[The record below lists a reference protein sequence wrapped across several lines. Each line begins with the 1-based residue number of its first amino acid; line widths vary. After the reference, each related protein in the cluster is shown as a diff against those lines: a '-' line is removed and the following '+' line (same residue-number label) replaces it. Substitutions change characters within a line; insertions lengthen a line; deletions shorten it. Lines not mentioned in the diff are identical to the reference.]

1 MIEDSLKILVVDDD
15 ASARAALNRSLIAAG
30 VKIQETIEV
39 RDSAE
44 AIALLEQANFDCALI
59 NCQLPDGDG
68 LSLVRQIRDR
78 GFAIALIVITEQGDE
93 QLAVDLMK
101 AGANDYLSKSKL
113 LPENLSRSLWSAV
126 RVNRAEQQTAEATQK
141 LRESE
146 ERYRLVLEGSND
158 GIWDWY
164 IYDDEVFCNDRMLEI
179 VGRSREALGTAQ
191 SAFFQLIHP
200 DDQRRVLE
208 VMRAHLQQATPF
220 DVEFRLQHGS
230 GGYIDCT
237 SRGKAQRNQQGLVFR
252 MSGIVSDITQRKRA
266 QEKIVQL
273 NRDLEHRVAE
283 LQTLLDLIPIG
294 IAIAGDAACQHIK
307 TNANLSAQLGVA
319 INENASKSRSD
330 ADQLPYKI
338 YQNGRE
344 LADSE
349 LPMQRSA
356 ALGIA
361 ISGVELDVMQ
371 QNGNVI
377 TLLSEVAPLFDESA
391 NPRGCVGAFLDIT
404 DRKRAE
410 DSQRFL
416 ANAST
421 LLTSSLDASTI
432 LENLAQ
438 LSVPYLAD
446 WCMIH
451 TLQDDQTQLVALF
464 HSDPQKVA
472 AFQDYR
478 RRYPLDL
485 RSSGSISAV
494 LKTGQSQF
502 YPHISDELLAKQVQ
516 ESPDRYELL
525 KAFEFRSGMVV
536 PLLARERILGAI
548 TFALIESNRDYTPAD
563 LSVAEDLARRAALAV
578 DNARLY
584 QATQRAEQNLRK
596 AIVILGEQQQQLRTL
611 QRLTDLLNQRLTDLP
626 GLLQAM
632 IDAICEAI
640 PSAEFG
646 LIVLQNSQT
655 QLLELTAT
663 TGLDRAAFSL
673 DQTFAPG
680 EGLLGRVFVTGKTHL
695 IQPDQTG
702 SRPIVAD
709 HPSRLTPHASLDHLP
724 SSLCAV
730 AIESAQAGRLGVLT
744 IGNWQGNT
752 AFDEDDSRMLVA
764 FGEQAAIALNNAQL
778 INALEEREERLET
791 QNAIL
796 AQQNQALENQRQQIQ
811 SQNLRLIEA
820 AQLKSQFVATMSHE
834 LRTPMNAIMGFSQL
848 LLRQNQLRP
857 GQSEM
862 VDRILNNAKN
872 LLALI
877 NDILDLSK
885 IEAGR
890 LELKLER
897 FNLTDLITATAS
909 ELRSLADQKQ
919 LLLSVKSHLNDPWVV
934 NDSTRFRQ
942 ILVNLLS
949 NAIKF
954 TDVGV
959 ITIEVWGLA
968 AGRVVISVRDTGIGI
983 APEDLVRI
991 FEEFRQL
998 DQSSTRRHAGTGLGL
1013 AIAKWLV
1020 QMMGGT
1026 IGVESQ
1032 LATGSTFRVELPRW
1046 VERERVNQ
1054 S

>member
-1 MIEDSLKILVVDDD
+1 MIEEPLKILVVDDD
-15 ASARAALNRSLIAAG
+15 ALARSALRRSLLTAG
-30 VKIQETIEV
+30 VKIRETVEV
-39 RDSAE
+39 ESCAA
-44 AIALLEQANFDCALI
+44 AISILEQAVFDCALI
-59 NCQLPDGDG
+59 SDQLPDGDG
-68 LSLVRQIRDR
+68 LSLVRQIRHR
-78 GFAIALIVITEQGDE
+78 EFAIALIVITGQGDE
-93 QLAVDLMK
+93 QLAVELMK
-101 AGANDYLSKSKL
+101 VGANDYLSNKL

-146 ERYRLVLEGSND
+146 ERYRLVVEGSND

-164 IYDDEVFCNDRMLEI
+164 IWDDEVFCNDRMLEI
-179 VGRSREALGTAQ
+179 IGRSREVLGTAQ

-200 DDQRRVLE
+200 DDQDRVLTA
-208 VMRAHLQQATPF
+208 MRAHLQQSTPF

-237 SRGKAQRNQQGLVFR
+237 SRGKAQRNQQGQIFR
-252 MSGIVSDITQRKRA
+252 MSGIVSDITQRKQA
-266 QEKIVQL
+266 QEKIVRL
-273 NRDLEHRVAE
+273 NRDLEHRVTE
-283 LQTLLDLIPIG
+283 LQTLLDVIPIG
-294 IAIAGDAACQHIK
+294 IGIAEDAACQHIRV
-307 TNANLSAQLGVA
+307 NASMSAQLGIA
-319 INENASKSRSD
+319 LGENASNSRPG
-330 ADQLPYKI
+330 ADQLLYKM

-344 LADSE
+344 ITPAE
-349 LPMQRSA
+349 LPMQRST
-356 ALGIA
+356 ALGIS
-361 ISGVELDVMQ
+361 ISGVELDVVHQ
-371 QNGNVI
+371 DGRVV
-377 TLLSEVAPLFDESA
+377 TLLSEVAPLFDESF

-421 LLTSSLDASTI
+421 LITSSLEASTI

-446 WCMIH
+446 WCLIH
-451 TLQDDQTQLVALF
+451 TLKDEQTELVALF
-464 HSDPQKVA
+464 HLDSQKVA
-472 AFQDYR
+472 AFEDYR

-485 RSSGSISAV
+485 SSSDSIAIV

-502 YPHISDELLAKQVQ
+502 HPHITDELLANLIEDVEQ
-516 ESPDRYELL
+516 YEQL
-525 KAFEFRSGMVV
+525 KAFEFRSAMVV

-548 TFALIESNRDYTPAD
+548 TFALSSNRQYKPAD
-563 LSVAEDLARRAALAV
+563 LSLAEDLARRAALAV

-584 QATQRAEQNLRK
+584 QATQKAEQNLRK

-626 GLLQAM
+626 GLLQVM
-632 IDAICEAI
+632 IDEICDAI
-640 PSAEFG
+640 PNAEFG
-646 LIVLQNSQT
+646 LIGLQNPQT
-655 QLLELTAT
+655 QQLELTAT
-663 TGLDRAAFSL
+663 TGLDRDEFPINEAFS
-673 DQTFAPG
+673 PG
-680 EGLLGRVFVTGKTHL
+680 EGLLGRVFLTGKTHL
-695 IQPDQTG
+695 IQT
-702 SRPIVAD
+702 SSHPIAPD
-709 HPSRLTPHASLDHLP
+709 HPSLLTPHASLDHLP

-730 AIESAQAGRLGVLT
+730 TIESAQAGRLGVLA
-744 IGNWQGNT
+744 IGNWEGNR

-778 INALEEREERLET
+778 INALEEREERLEM

-811 SQNLRLIEA
+811 SQNLKLIEA
-820 AQLKSQFVATMSHE
+820 AQLKSQFLATMSHE

-848 LLRQNQLRP
+848 LLRQNQLP
-857 GQSEM
+857 PAQLEM
-862 VDRILNNAKN
+862 VERILNNAKN

-897 FNLTDLITATAS
+897 FNLYDLLTATTSA
-909 ELRSLADQKQ
+909 LRSLADQKQ
-919 LLLSVKSHLNDPWVV
+919 LLLSVKSHLKDSWIV
-934 NDSTRFRQ
+934 NDSARLRQ
-942 ILVNLLS
+942 ILINLLS

-954 TDVGV
+954 TDVGAIEV
-959 ITIEVWGLA
+959 EVWGLA
-968 AGRVVISVRDTGIGI
+968 NDRLVILVRDTGIGI
-983 APEDLVRI
+983 APDDLARI

-998 DQSSTRRHAGTGLGL
+998 DQSSTRRYAGTGLGL
-1013 AIAKWLV
+1013 AITKWLV

-1026 IGVESQ
+1026 ISVESQ
-1032 LATGSTFRVELPRW
+1032 LEAGSTFRVELPRW
-1046 VERERVNQ
+1046 VEKRID
-1054 S
+1054 

>member
-1 MIEDSLKILVVDDD
+1 MEDSLKILLVDDD
-15 ASARAALNRSLIAAG
+15 AVARTALGRSLLIAG
-30 VKIQETIEV
+30 VKIRETVEV
-39 RDSAE
+39 ENCAS
-44 AIALLEQANFDCALI
+44 AIAILEQAVFDCALI
-59 NCQLPDGDG
+59 NYQLPDGDA
-68 LSLVRQIRDR
+68 LSLVRQIRHCE
-78 GFAIALIVITEQGDE
+78 FAIALIVLTGQGDE
-93 QLAVDLMK
+93 QLAVELMK
-101 AGANDYLSKSKL
+101 AGANDYLSNKL

-126 RVNRAEQQTAEATQK
+126 RVNRAEQRTAAATQK
-141 LRESE
+141 LRASE

-158 GIWDWY
+158 GIWDWS
-164 IYDDEVFCNDRMLEI
+164 ICDDEVFCNDRMLEI
-179 VGRSREALGTAQ
+179 VGRSRETLGTAQ

-200 DDQRRVLE
+200 DDQNRVLQAI
-208 VMRAHLQQATPF
+208 RAHLHQSAPF
-220 DVEFRLQHGS
+220 DVEFRMQHGS
-230 GGYIDCT
+230 GNYIDCT
-237 SRGKAQRNQQGLVFR
+237 SRGKAQCNQEGQLFR
-252 MSGIVSDITQRKRA
+252 MSGIVSDITQRKQA

-273 NRDLEHRVAE
+273 NRDLEHRVTE
-283 LQTLLDLIPIG
+283 LQTLLDVIPIG
-294 IAIAGDAACQHIK
+294 IAIAEDAACQYIRV
-307 TNANLSAQLGVA
+307 NASMSAQLGIA
-319 INENASKSRSD
+319 LGENASKSRSD
-330 ADQLPYKI
+330 AEQLPFKI

-344 LADSE
+344 LDAAE

-356 ALGIA
+356 ELGIS
-361 ISGVELDVMQ
+361 ISGVELEVMQ
-371 QNGNVI
+371 QNGRSV
-377 TLLSEVAPLFDESA
+377 TLLSEVAPLFDESF
-391 NPRGCVGAFLDIT
+391 NSRGCVGAFLDIT

-451 TLQDDQTQLVALF
+451 TLQDEQTQLVALF

-472 AFQDYR
+472 AFEDYR
-478 RRYPLDL
+478 QRYPLDL
-485 RSSGSISAV
+485 NSSDSIAVV

-502 YPHISDELLAKQVQ
+502 YPQVSDHLLVNQTQNAEQ
-516 ESPDRYELL
+516 YEQL
-525 KAFEFRSGMVV
+525 KAFKFRSAMIV
-536 PLLARERILGAI
+536 PLLARERILGVI
-548 TFALIESNRDYTPAD
+548 TFALVESNRHYTLTD
-563 LSVAEDLARRAALAV
+563 LSLAEDLARRAALAV

-596 AIVILGEQQQQLRTL
+596 AIVILGEQQQQLRIL

-632 IDAICEAI
+632 IDAICDAI
-640 PSAEFG
+640 PNAEFG
-646 LIVLQNSQT
+646 LIVLQNPQT
-655 QLLELTAT
+655 QQLELTAT
-663 TGLDRAAFSL
+663 TGLDLDEFPINEAFS
-673 DQTFAPG
+673 PG

-695 IQPDQTG
+695 IQP
-702 SRPIVAD
+702 SSHPIAPD
-709 HPSRLTPHASLDHLP
+709 HDSLLTPHASLDHLP

-730 AIESAQAGRLGVLT
+730 AIESAQAGRLGVLA
-744 IGNWQGNT
+744 IGNWEGNT

-778 INALEEREERLET
+778 INALEEREERLEM

-820 AQLKSQFVATMSHE
+820 AQLKSQFLATMSHE

-848 LLRQNQLRP
+848 LLRQSQLRP
-857 GQSEM
+857 VHLEM

-897 FNLTDLITATAS
+897 FNLSDFLTATTS

-919 LLLSVKSHLNDPWVV
+919 LLLSVNSHLKDPWVV
-934 NDSTRFRQ
+934 NDSARLRQ
-942 ILVNLLS
+942 VLVNLLS

-954 TDVGV
+954 TDVG
-959 ITIEVWGLA
+959 TIEVEVWGLA
-968 AGRVVISVRDTGIGI
+968 NGRLVISVRDTGIGI
-983 APEDLVRI
+983 APDDLVRI

-998 DQSSTRRHAGTGLGL
+998 DQSSTRRHGGTGLGL
-1013 AIAKWLV
+1013 AITKWLV

-1032 LATGSTFRVELPRW
+1032 LAAGSTFRVELPRW
-1046 VERERVNQ
+1046 VERRMD
-1054 S
+1054 

>member
-1 MIEDSLKILVVDDD
+1 MIEEPLKILVVDDD
-15 ASARAALNRSLIAAG
+15 ATTRSALRRSLLISG
-30 VKIQETIEV
+30 VKIRETVEV
-39 RDSAE
+39 EGCAA
-44 AIALLEQANFDCALI
+44 AISTLEQAAFDCALI
-59 NCQLPDGDG
+59 SYQLPDGDG
-68 LSLVRQIRDR
+68 LSLVRQIRHR
-78 GFAIALIVITEQGDE
+78 EFAIALIVITGQGDE
-93 QLAVDLMK
+93 QLAVELMK
-101 AGANDYLSKSKL
+101 AGANDYLSNKL
-113 LPENLSRSLWSAV
+113 LPENLFRSLWSAV

-164 IYDDEVFCNDRMLEI
+164 ICDDKVFCNDRMLEI
-179 VGRSREALGTAQ
+179 IGRSRTALGTAQ

-200 DDQRRVLE
+200 DDQERVLTA
-208 VMRAHLQQATPF
+208 MRAHLQQATPF

-230 GGYIDCT
+230 GDYIDCT
-237 SRGKAQRNQQGLVFR
+237 SRGKAQRNQQGQIFR
-252 MSGIVSDITQRKRA
+252 MSGIVSDITQRKQT

-273 NRDLEHRVAE
+273 NRDLEHRVTE
-283 LQTLLDLIPIG
+283 LQTLLDVIPIG
-294 IAIAGDAACQHIK
+294 IGIAEDAACQHIRV
-307 TNANLSAQLGVA
+307 NASMSAQLGIA
-319 INENASKSRSD
+319 LGENASKSRPD
-330 ADQLPYKI
+330 ADQLLYKI

-344 LADSE
+344 IAPAE

-356 ALGIA
+356 ALGIS
-361 ISGVELDVMQ
+361 ISGVELDVVHQ
-371 QNGNVI
+371 DGRVV
-377 TLLSEVAPLFDESA
+377 TLLSEVAPLFDESFE
-391 NPRGCVGAFLDIT
+391 PRGCVGAFLDIT

-421 LLTSSLDASTI
+421 LLTSSLEASTI

-446 WCMIH
+446 WCLIH
-451 TLQDDQTQLVALF
+451 TLKDQQTDLVALF
-464 HSDPQKVA
+464 HLDSQKVA
-472 AFQDYR
+472 AFEEYR

-485 RSSGSISAV
+485 GSSDSISIV

-502 YPHISDELLAKQVQ
+502 HPHITDELLANLSQDVEQ
-516 ESPDRYELL
+516 YEQL
-525 KAFEFRSGMVV
+525 KSFEFRSAMVV

-548 TFALIESNRDYTPAD
+548 TFASSSNRQYKSAD
-563 LSVAEDLARRAALAV
+563 LSLAEDLACRAALAV

-584 QATQRAEQNLRK
+584 QATQKAEQNLRK

-626 GLLQAM
+626 GLLQVM
-632 IDAICEAI
+632 IDAICDAI

-646 LIVLQNSQT
+646 LIVLQSPQT
-655 QLLELTAT
+655 QQLELTAT
-663 TGLDRAAFSL
+663 TGLDRDKFAIDESFS
-673 DQTFAPG
+673 PG
-680 EGLLGRVFVTGKTHL
+680 EGLLGRVFLTGKTHL
-695 IQPDQTG
+695 IQT
-702 SRPIVAD
+702 SLHPIAPD
-709 HPSRLTPHASLDHLP
+709 HPSLLTPHASLDHLP

-730 AIESAQAGRLGVLT
+730 TIESAQAGRLGVLA
-744 IGNWQGNT
+744 IGNWEGNP

-778 INALEEREERLET
+778 INALEEREERLEM

-796 AQQNQALENQRQQIQ
+796 ARQNQALENQRQQIQ
-811 SQNLRLIEA
+811 SQNLKLIEA
-820 AQLKSQFVATMSHE
+820 AQLKSQFLATMSHE

-848 LLRQNQLRP
+848 LLRQNQLCP
-857 GQSEM
+857 AQLKM

-890 LELKLER
+890 LELKREQ
-897 FNLTDLITATAS
+897 FNLYDLLTATTS

-919 LLLSVKSHLNDPWVV
+919 LLLSVKSHLKNPWVI
-934 NDSTRFRQ
+934 NDSVRLRQ
-942 ILVNLLS
+942 ILINLLS

-954 TDVGV
+954 TDVGAIEV
-959 ITIEVWGLA
+959 EVWGLA
-968 AGRVVISVRDTGIGI
+968 NGCLVISVRDTGIGI
-983 APEDLVRI
+983 APDNLSHI

-1013 AIAKWLV
+1013 AITQWLV

-1026 IGVESQ
+1026 ISVESQ
-1032 LATGSTFRVELPRW
+1032 LEAGSTFRVELPRW
-1046 VERERVNQ
+1046 VEKRID
-1054 S
+1054 